1 MRIRSY
7 IYNAET
13 AAEHVDPVLER
24 LSDRDESIDYLDIA
38 AADDRDD
45 AIREAMLTVRESV
58 RIGTNPDEIYDEDG
72 NPDFSA
78 GVLVTQEPTGRRSLA
93 VGEAALEAL
102 EDEEGAEGEGDAAER

>member
-1 MRIRSY
+1 MRVQSY
-7 IYNAET
+7 IYNSET
-13 AAEHVDPVLER
+13 AAEHVETVLER

-78 GVLVTQEPTGRRSLA
+78 GVLVTKAPTGRRTLTIGA
-93 VGEAALEAL
+93 DALEEL
-102 EDEEGAEGEGDAAER
+102 DDETETDGG